1 MTKAMRAPKAVP
13 KPKPAPKAAPKA
25 APRAAPRAAPSNR
38 ESKGDAL
45 RLYADVATMAKVSVK
60 DTKAVLDATRKLA
73 AQELRMSNAFKLA
86 ALVSFKV
93 LRKAAKPETIKL
105 MFGQER
111 TIPAKP
117 ARCIVKASALKQLKD
132 AVTEG

>member
-1 MTKAMRAPKAVP
+1 MTKATRAPKAVP
-13 KPKPAPKAAPKA
+13 KPKPAPKAAPK
-25 APRAAPRAAPSNR
+25 AAPSNR

-45 RLYADVATMAKVSVK
+45 RLYADVATMAKVSIK

-93 LRKAAKPETIKL
+93 LRKAAKPETTKI